1 MAEDEDDTKADAFE
15 LPAPGDLHLSG
26 EIARLS
32 DKIVHLQSQ
41 DVILDALIRKAEL
54 TGDAQELRVLRKSKS
69 ALERELRQLSF
80 QKTQYEQQDNA
91 NKLIPGRTKASIVN
105 STSGEEDGK
114 QVVRYLIQVQQLAP
128 AGAEVSG
135 WVVARRYSEF
145 LTMHQRLKERYLNV
159 KNLDFPG
166 RRLVTT
172 LSSSLVDNRKV
183 ALEKYLQVSTRLI
196 VA

>member
-1 MAEDEDDTKADAFE
+1 M
-15 LPAPGDLHLSG
+15 
-26 EIARLS
+26 
-32 DKIVHLQSQ
+32 
-41 DVILDALIRKAEL
+41 
-54 TGDAQELRVLRKSKS
+54 
-69 ALERELRQLSF
+69 
-80 QKTQYEQQDNA
+80 
-91 NKLIPGRTKASIVN
+91 
-105 STSGEEDGK
+105 
-114 QVVRYLIQVQQLAP
+114 
-128 AGAEVSG
+128 SG